1 MFQVKFADIGEG
13 IHEGVVFKLYVDPQG
28 EISEGESLMAI
39 ETDKVTA
46 DIPSPVSGK
55 VVQMDWKPGERIE
68 VGQII
73 AVIDDGIK
81 EVRSNMTP
89 DLMHDLIENSPVNDS
104 LNDASTESSK
114 SGSHVETVEEQGST
128 SVVGEIE
135 VSSELI
141 ASSSESHQSARLVE
155 KIKKVLAT
163 PVARKMAKDLGIDIK
178 SVQGTGPA
186 GRVLKADIQKVH
198 EQSSAQKSNQ
208 THRKPVQHSHSSYV
222 PKEPEELIKRVPMSM
237 IRKTIAAN
245 MTQSKY
251 TIPHTAVMDEVD
263 VTDLVAYRNKTKAM
277 ALNDG
282 VKLTYL
288 PFIIKA
294 VTVALKKYEILNASY
309 AEETEE
315 IIIKKFIN
323 IGIAVDAPHGL
334 IVPVIH
340 EADQKGIL
348 DLARAVHDLSSRGK
362 EKKLHTDELTHGT
375 FTITNYGAFGSSFGV
390 PIIRY
395 PEAAVLGV
403 GAIQKKPVVVDDEI
417 VIRSMMP
424 LSMSFDHR
432 IMDGADAGRFMQ
444 MLKELLSNPDLLMLS

>member
-13 IHEGVVFKLYVDPQG
+13 VHEGVVFKVFVDVDGQV
-28 EISEGESLMAI
+28 EEGESIMAI

-46 DIPSPVSGK
+46 DIPSPVSGTVK
-55 VVQMDWKPGERIE
+55 KLKWKAGDKIE
-68 VGQII
+68 VGQTI
-73 AVIDDGIK
+73 ALIDDGQ
-81 EVRSNMTP
+81 EGVRSNMEV
-89 DLMHDLIENSPVNDS
+89 DEEEAKA
-104 LNDASTESSK
+104 DASEADGHT
-114 SGSHVETVEEQGST
+114 ETVEEQGST

-135 VSSELI
+135 VSSEVI
-141 ASSSESHQSARLVE
+141 ASSSEGQQRPSTMD

-178 SVQGTGPA
+178 AVQGTGPA
-186 GRVLKADIQKVH
+186 GRVLKADIQKAYDN
-198 EQSSAQKSNQ
+198 QGQDDSSDKKVKKEAGKQGGQ
-208 THRKPVQHSHSSYV
+208 GHIDHGHPSYV
-222 PKEPEELIKRVPMSM
+222 PKEPEDLIERVPMTT

-263 VTDLVAYRNKTKAM
+263 VTQLVAYRNRTKDM
-277 ALNDG
+277 ASDQDI
-282 VKLTYL
+282 KLTYL
-288 PFIIKA
+288 AFIVKA
-294 VTVALKKYEILNASY
+294 VTSALKEHKGLNASY
-309 AEETEE
+309 HQEEEE
-315 IIIKKFIN
+315 IIIKKFYN

-340 EADQKGIL
+340 DADQKGIL
-348 DLARAVHDLSSRGK
+348 ELAHAIDDLSSRGK

-395 PEAAVLGV
+395 PESAVLGI
-403 GAIQKKPVVVDDEI
+403 GAIIKKPVVIGDEI

-432 IMDGADAGRFMQ
+432 IIDGADAGRFMRT
-444 MLKELLSNPDLLMLS
+444 LKKLLEDPDLLLMS